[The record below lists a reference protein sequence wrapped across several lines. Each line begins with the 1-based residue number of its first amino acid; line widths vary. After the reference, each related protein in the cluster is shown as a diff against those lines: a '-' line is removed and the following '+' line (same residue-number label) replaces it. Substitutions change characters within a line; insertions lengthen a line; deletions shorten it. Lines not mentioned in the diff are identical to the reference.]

1 MSANRNVQTG
11 EQIDEVFLVPY
22 QVTNFL
28 VQEQQ
33 HAEMAARIAA
43 QRATATSRGTDRFLD
58 NSLARAWYRKHP
70 DDLENNPRS
79 SDEVGGRHLVCF
91 VATVLRRY
99 RVRMIHP
106 RLRKGV
112 AHE

>member
-1 MSANRNVQTG
+1 MQTG
-11 EQIDEVFLVPY
+11 ERIDEVFLVPY

-43 QRATATSRGTDRFLD
+43 QRTTTTGRDTDRFLD

-70 DDLENNPRS
+70 EGLGGDTRS

-91 VATVLRRY
+91 VATVLKRY
-99 RVRMIHP
+99 RVRMNHP
-106 RLRKGV
+106 RFRKGV
-112 AHE
+112 ARE

>member
-1 MSANRNVQTG
+1 MSANHNMQTG

-28 VQEQQ
+28 VQEQE
-33 HAEMAARIAA
+33 HAEMAARIVA
-43 QRATATSRGTDRFLD
+43 QRATTTRRGADRFLD
-58 NSLARAWYRKHP
+58 NSLARAWYRNHP
-70 DDLENNPRS
+70 EELENNTRS

-91 VATVLRRY
+91 VAMVLKRY
-99 RVRMIHP
+99 RVRMIQP